1 VPTLYTFLLYRYQFL
16 VLDFRLMY
24 CARTYA
30 SCPRSECID
39 EKKASVTSI
48 SSQGDSSS
56 SSLQEAS
63 TATVRVARHTYR
75 TSVLSKR
82 QPGGSYKANNNK
94 NRNSSVMQAFNI
106 HMGRLCGACPLSPL
120 QRRWQQQ
127 QPRLEAFPSPSPIL
141 LLDQAPLPVC
151 GLRAAS
157 VTAIRAEAALGTARA
172 LLHAPQA
179 PGHAGSRER
188 PRQRRRGQRP
198 NANSKAT

>member
-1 VPTLYTFLLYRYQFL
+1 VIPPLPH
-16 VLDFRLMY
+16 
-24 CARTYA
+24 C
-30 SCPRSECID
+30 
-39 EKKASVTSI
+39 KKQTQQQSGLPDIHIV
-48 SSQGDSSS
+48 
-56 SSLQEAS
+56 EAS
-63 TATVRVARHTYR
+63 FPCDNR
-75 TSVLSKR
+75 
-82 QPGGSYKANNNK
+82 GGSYKANNNK

-172 LLHAPQA
+172 LLQAPQA